1 MQKKI
6 EELVQNTLSWS
17 KAKGLDKADFRK
29 QIAKLHEEFGE
40 LTSGYLKDNPEVLKD
55 SVGDILVVLTILMQQ
70 VGCSESKIKS
80 AIKGFHFSS
89 GLCEPDTDDLLMQ
102 IGSVVGLVSDGYR
115 YRGMKLTD
123 LVERNSTLIVS
134 YLKQFT
140 DDLGI
145 NYLDCFQMAWDE
157 IKDRTGQMVN
167 GSFVK
172 SSDIR
177 LG

>member
-123 LVERNSTLIVS
+123 LVERNSTVIVS

-157 IKDRTGQMVN
+157 IKDRTGQMFN